1 MVAEGVPQGTTT
13 PRVLRGTMHFGA
25 VPQDRFHLWVAK
37 IPWGRAW
44 QLIPVFLSRESLW
57 TEEPGRLQSTGLHRV
72 GHD

>member
-13 PRVLRGTMHFGA
+13 RRVLRVTMHFGA
-25 VPQDRFHLWVAK
+25 VPQDRFDLWVVK

-44 QLIPVFLSRESLW
+44 QLIPVFLSGESPW
-57 TEEPGRLQSTGLHRV
+57 TEEPGRLQSMGPQRV